1 VSDDP
6 DLDARYD
13 AWRSLHGMNE
23 TVESLRSQTQELD
36 EYRKERFESMV
47 GLLVFVFL
55 PITIVCGFF
64 SGAQFNE
71 MDLRLGLPW
80 STGGWKIFL
89 IYTALFTVL
98 TFGTFVLGRLLGWRR
113 R

>member
-1 VSDDP
+1 
-6 DLDARYD
+6 
-13 AWRSLHGMNE
+13 
-23 TVESLRSQTQELD
+23 
-36 EYRKERFESMV
+36 
-47 GLLVFVFL
+47 
-55 PITIVCGFF
+55 
-64 SGAQFNE
+64 

-98 TFGTFVLGRLLGWRR
+98 TFGTFVLGRLVGWRR